1 MEARGCGCSSNVK
14 PWRLACVEAV
24 KARVDRLGSEDPLDW
39 GLWRLRVE
47 AGVEAV
53 EAVEAQV
60 ETVEARGKDVGCRG
74 GEHWYVVGKSSV
86 LS

>member
-1 MEARGCGCSSNVK
+1 MEA
-14 PWRLACVEAV
+14 
-24 KARVDRLGSEDPLDW
+24 
-39 GLWRLRVE
+39 
-47 AGVEAV
+47 VEAV

-60 ETVEARGKDVGCRG
+60 ETVARGKDVGCRG

>member
-1 MEARGCGCSSNVK
+1 M
-14 PWRLACVEAV
+14 WT
-24 KARVDRLGSEDPLDW
+24 GSEDPLDW

-47 AGVEAV
+47 ADVEAV
-53 EAVEAQV
+53 EAVEVVEAQV
-60 ETVEARGKDVGCRG
+60 ETVEARGKDVRCRG

>member
-1 MEARGCGCSSNVK
+1 M
-14 PWRLACVEAV
+14 EAV
-24 KARVDRLGSEDPLDW
+24 KPRVDRLWRPLDW
-39 GLWRLRVE
+39 RLWRLRVE
-47 AGVEAV
+47 ADVEAVEARLKAVEARVEAQVVAVEAV

-60 ETVEARGKDVGCRG
+60 ETVEARVKDVGCRG